1 MQLNSYDDK
10 ITEECPLQFDTI
22 TGTALLTDRQKT
34 WRNITKQ
41 ALSLKPIR
49 LKRVPTK
56 PFKVFSSAQVRKLA
70 QILLLHHDKMK
81 IC

>member
-10 ITEECPLQFDTI
+10 ISEECPLQFDTI

-56 PFKVFSSAQVRKLA
+56 PFKVFPLPKYANWLKYCYC
-70 QILLLHHDKMK
+70 ITTE
-81 IC
+81 